1 MRMNDKKYK
10 VLEWEGIF
18 KWLAQTSYFTV
29 LGDCDQGAP
38 MTKLRVE
45 LEMNKQQRGYSL
57 T

>member
-1 MRMNDKKYK
+1 MNDKKYK